1 MQDRRCSIWHL
12 ISGLIM
18 LALGIA
24 VWANPASSLLA
35 MAIYLGAAIFLL
47 GCGYVTFSFTQYS
60 GWYFVVGL
68 LDILVG
74 LILLTNLG
82 LTVQTL
88 PVILAFWF
96 LATGAMQ
103 ISGSLDIKKAGL
115 PWGWSMF
122 SGVLGIVIGFF
133 ILAYQSVGDYA
144 LVLAAGF
151 YIFAYGALSVAE
163 YFYFRR
169 FCEISSAAVT
179 ENN

>member
-12 ISGLIM
+12 IAGSVMII
-18 LALGIA
+18 LGIA
-24 VWANPASSLLA
+24 VWLNPGPSLLA
-35 MAIYLGAAIFLL
+35 MAIYLGAALFLL
-47 GCGYVTFSFTQYS
+47 GCGYVTFSFTEYS

-68 LDILVG
+68 LDIFVG

-88 PVILAFWF
+88 PIILAFWF
-96 LATGAMQ
+96 LATGVMQ
-103 ISGSLDIKKAGL
+103 VSGSLDIKKHGL

-122 SGVLGIVIGFF
+122 SGILGIVLGFF
-133 ILAYQSVGDYA
+133 ILAYQTVGDYT

-169 FCEISSAAVT
+169 FCKINDAQLLKKD
-179 ENN
+179 